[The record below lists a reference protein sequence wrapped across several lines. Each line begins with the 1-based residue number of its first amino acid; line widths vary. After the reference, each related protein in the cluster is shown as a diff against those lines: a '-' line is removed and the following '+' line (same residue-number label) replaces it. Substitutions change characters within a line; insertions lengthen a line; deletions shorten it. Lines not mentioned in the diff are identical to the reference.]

1 MNQINLLGRLG
12 GDPEEKNGAVKFS
25 IATNDGFGEKKKT
38 NWHNIVAFG
47 KTGEILGKYLKKG
60 SQIGISG
67 RIDYNKFDEKI
78 YTSVIVER
86 FSFVSDNKQSGVNTQ
101 QPQATQTQEEE
112 DDAPF

>member
-1 MNQINLLGRLG
+1 MNQINLVGRLG

-60 SQIGISG
+60 SQIAITG
-67 RIDYNKFDEKI
+67 RIDYNKHNDKF
-78 YTSVIVER
+78 YTSIIVDKFTFIGEGGNA
-86 FSFVSDNKQSGVNTQ
+86 SM
-101 QPQATQTQEEE
+101 QEQE
-112 DDAPF
+112 DDNTPF